1 MCNGFRQKCLT
12 VTLMFTLGVQ
22 LRGGG
27 FEERV
32 GGGYEISLA
41 KCCLCLGRVWR
52 IGLLFSK
59 KKILFKAEM
68 LYSPNISYLLNF

>member
-1 MCNGFRQKCLT
+1 
-12 VTLMFTLGVQ
+12 MFTLGVQ

-32 GGGYEISLA
+32 GGGYEISLV
-41 KCCLCLGRVWR
+41 KCCLCLGRVYR

-68 LYSPNISYLLNF
+68 LYSPNISYL